1 MVTAHLRSA
10 TLQLRYMYRLLIVM
24 SAVVGLG
31 AGLLVHAPAPVAS
44 AQTPIGSIV
53 VEGTGNGH
61 GRGLSQFGAY
71 GWAVDSGW
79 KHSQILDH
87 YYGGTEPGATPSL
100 NDRIRVR
107 LLAVDA
113 VAGLKLIAPG
123 GGISITGV
131 ADTFA
136 SVYVTTTPIKNQF
149 QLWGARVATDCN
161 ADTTGFTD
169 LGMVPANRV
178 ELSIVGGDDAN
189 TPVANLLGVCRPDGT
204 VVHYR
209 GGIEFWDTF
218 AGTRVVNSVL
228 IEQYLRGV
236 LPREVPA
243 SWGDKPNGI
252 EALKAQAVAARSYG
266 LAQTRAY
273 WVEGVSG
280 STRYATTCDSS
291 TCQVYG
297 GAATRATGT
306 AASVSRL
313 EDDRTNAAIAA
324 TPGEVRRWPGDPI
337 GYVST
342 EFSSSNGPRTA
353 GGPRSA
359 GSRVFPAVDDPAD
372 STPSNRLNRWTRVL
386 DGDVLAARHGLGVL
400 TSVSMVDAD
409 NGYDGIWYNDV
420 VLTGSNGRTVT
431 VEAWTFRNQNGLPSP
446 GFTVRGESRGARPI
460 AANQRIELQVVG
472 ASVSAPDGTVS
483 AIPSGVS
490 AVALNITAVSPGAA
504 GYATVW
510 PCGAP
515 RPEASNLNFVAGS
528 VVANGVIAPVGA
540 SGKVCFFSNV
550 TTHFLVDIAGWFA
563 GGVGGGGAGAD
574 APAFVGAT
582 PLRVLDTRNG
592 IGGPKVRIQ
601 PGATITVPM
610 AGVGVKLSSGAAAT
624 IPVDATAVAVNV
636 TAVETSQPGYFT
648 VWPCGTARPEASN
661 VNFGRGGAVA
671 NGVVAP
677 LGAGGAIC
685 IYSDQA
691 ADVLVDVLGWFGGGA
706 QPAFVG
712 AVPLRLVDTR
722 NAIGGPTAMI
732 TPATPRSVPVRNV
745 TVNVNGVARQ
755 VPADA
760 SAVALNVTMVT
771 ARAAGF
777 ATVWPCGTPQ
787 PEASNVNFASGAT
800 VANGVIASIGPD
812 GSVCV
817 ATSADAH
824 LLVDIAGWFAGGAD
838 AGFVGNVPR
847 RLVDTRNSIGPIP
860 Q

>member
-1 MVTAHLRSA
+1 MA
-10 TLQLRYMYRLLIVM
+10 TLQLRYMRRILLVLA
-24 SAVVGLG
+24 SVVGVV
-31 AGLLVHAPAPVAS
+31 AALLVQGPAPVAS
-44 AQTPIGSIV
+44 AQTPVGSII

-61 GRGLSQFGAY
+61 GRGLSQYGAY
-71 GWAVDSGW
+71 GWAVDRGW
-79 KHSQILDH
+79 TYRQILDF
-87 YYGGTEPGATPSL
+87 YYGGTEVGAPESTSR
-100 NDRIRVR
+100 RIDVR
-107 LLAVDA
+107 LLALDGVPGMK
-113 VAGLKLIAPG
+113 VIAPA
-123 GGISITGV
+123 GGISVTG
-131 ADTFA
+131 TSGTYG
-136 SVYVTTTPIKNQF
+136 SVYAEKLASNRF
-149 QLWGARVATDCN
+149 RLWGAPIATDCN
-161 ADTTGFTD
+161 DNATGFIP
-169 LGMVPANRV
+169 LGDQSSAR
-178 ELSIVGGDDAN
+178 IDFTIGVGGDDVNTPSAN
-189 TPVANLLGVCRPDGT
+189 TLGVCRPDGS
-204 VVHYR
+204 VMHYR
-209 GGIEFWDTF
+209 GAIALWDTHV
-218 AGTRVVNSVL
+218 GTRVVNSVL
-228 IEQYLRGV
+228 VEQYLRGV

-243 SWGDKPNGI
+243 SWGSAPNGM
-252 EALKAQAVAARSYG
+252 EALKAKAVAARSYA
-266 LAQTRAY
+266 LAQNRDY
-273 WVEGVSG
+273 RVEGPSG
-280 STRYATTCDSS
+280 PTRYATTCDSS

-297 GAATRATGT
+297 GAASRPNGASPAAT
-306 AASVSRL
+306 
-313 EDDRTNAAIAA
+313 DREHPNTNSAVGE
-324 TPGEVRRWPGDPI
+324 TPGEVRRWLGQPASM
-337 GYVST
+337 VST
-342 EFSSSNGPRTA
+342 EYSSSNGPRTA
-353 GGPRSA
+353 GGS
-359 GSRVFPAVDDPAD
+359 FPAVNDPAD
-372 STPSNRLNRWTRVL
+372 ATPANRLHRWTRVV

-400 TSVSMVDAD
+400 TSVSIIDVND
-409 NGYDGIWYNDV
+409 GYDGIWYNDV
-420 VLTGSNGRTVT
+420 VLTGSNGRTVKID
-431 VEAWTFRNQNGLPSP
+431 AWTFRGQNGLPSP
-446 GFTVRGESRGARPI
+446 GFMLRGEPRGARPI

-472 ASVSAPDGTVS
+472 ASVSAPDGTTRV
-483 AIPSGVS
+483 IPSGVS
-490 AVALNITAVSPGAA
+490 AVALNITAVAPGAA

-510 PCGAP
+510 PCDTP
-515 RPEASNLNFVAGS
+515 RPDASNLNFSAGG

-563 GGVGGGGAGAD
+563 GGGSGGAG

-610 AGVGVKLSSGAAAT
+610 AGVGMKLSSGAAAT

-636 TAVETSQPGYFT
+636 TAVEPSQAGFFT
-648 VWPCGTARPEASN
+648 VWPCGAPRPEASN

-677 LGAGGAIC
+677 LGSGGAIC

-722 NAIGGPTAMI
+722 NAIGGPAAMI
-732 TPATPRSVPVRNV
+732 TPTTPRSVPVRNV

-800 VANGVIASIGPD
+800 VANGVVAPIGRD
-812 GSVCV
+812 GSICV

-824 LLVDIAGWFAGGAD
+824 LLVDIAGWFAGGVD

-847 RLVDTRNSIGPIP
+847 RLVDTRNNIGPIP